1 MRHTLRTVSAT
12 VLSVAVAATVAC
24 TPRPDSPDD
33 AVDDFLDALSHRDVD
48 SAASDTDMKDSAAA
62 DIDATWT
69 GLQAEGLAS
78 SLKSV
83 TTDGDVATASYT
95 LDWDLPGDRNFTYDA
110 TLTAT
115 KSGENW
121 SVRWAPTV
129 LHPDLGNGQHLEL
142 RKVEAKTADVVGS
155 DGAVLLT
162 PGVQWR
168 LKVDTREVADL
179 PGTMRRIAAAL
190 QVANSRDRSVPTV
203 DPVAA
208 EKDAGDV
215 DGQYS
220 VVVLDDRVVGQVRS
234 ILGDVEG
241 VSFTDEPTMVRPDP
255 GFAPDILSRVNSLVG
270 DDLVGQ
276 DGWEVVK
283 ATSNG
288 ASVGSVDS
296 APATPAPAVKVSLSK
311 QVQTAAQNA
320 VDTRDGDQAMMVV
333 IRPSTGEILA
343 VAQTAEADKDG
354 DLALSGQYPP
364 GSTFKMITA
373 SAGVQDRG
381 LSSDSMVGCP
391 STINLGGRTV
401 TNYNSFS
408 LGTTT
413 LRNAFAQSCN
423 TTFAEIS
430 TDLPVG
436 RLKEIAEQFG
446 LGRDYEIPGLTTVTG
461 DVPEGEVML
470 DRTEA
475 GYGQGLDLASPFG
488 MALVA
493 ATAAN
498 GRTPVPT
505 LLETETGKTLDGEG
519 AAAQPGTPLDP
530 AVLDNLRDMMRA
542 VVTSGSG
549 RAISGAG
556 EVYAKTGEAEYN
568 GGSHAW
574 FAGYRGDLAFATLI
588 VGGGGSE
595 HSVAVTQQFFTELDA
610 SSEGR

>member
-1 MRHTLRTVSAT
+1 MCIR
-12 VLSVAVAATVAC
+12 
-24 TPRPDSPDD
+24 DS
-33 AVDDFLDALSHRDVD
+33 
-48 SAASDTDMKDSAAA
+48 
-62 DIDATWT
+62 
-69 GLQAEGLAS
+69 
-78 SLKSV
+78 
-83 TTDGDVATASYT
+83 
-95 LDWDLPGDRNFTYDA
+95 
-110 TLTAT
+110 
-115 KSGENW
+115 
-121 SVRWAPTV
+121 
-129 LHPDLGNGQHLEL
+129 
-142 RKVEAKTADVVGS
+142 
-155 DGAVLLT
+155 
-162 PGVQWR
+162 
-168 LKVDTREVADL
+168 
-179 PGTMRRIAAAL
+179 
-190 QVANSRDRSVPTV
+190 
-203 DPVAA
+203 
-208 EKDAGDV
+208 
-215 DGQYS
+215 
-220 VVVLDDRVVGQVRS
+220 
-234 ILGDVEG
+234 
-241 VSFTDEPTMVRPDP
+241 
-255 GFAPDILSRVNSLVG
+255 
-270 DDLVGQ
+270 
-276 DGWEVVK
+276 
-283 ATSNG
+283 
-288 ASVGSVDS
+288 
-296 APATPAPAVKVSLSK
+296 
-311 QVQTAAQNA
+311 
-320 VDTRDGDQAMMVV
+320 
-333 IRPSTGEILA
+333 
-343 VAQTAEADKDG
+343 
-354 DLALSGQYPP
+354 
-364 GSTFKMITA
+364 
-373 SAGVQDRG
+373 
-381 LSSDSMVGCP
+381 
-391 STINLGGRTV
+391 
-401 TNYNSFS
+401 YNSFS

-505 LLETETGKTLDGEG
+505 LLETETGKTLDGDG

-610 SSEGR
+610 TPEGR